1 MSTAPTWRDH
11 LPTLDLPP
19 AVDPGGPVVVVS
31 AHPDDEVIALGA
43 WLCGQTDRDVLFV
56 TATDGESSHPGSPTV
71 TPDDLRRLRPP
82 ELVDALEVLGHVSP
96 RIERLG
102 LRDADL
108 PADAAELAAA
118 LEPLLAHASLVV
130 APFHQDGHGDH
141 DVVGA
146 VVRAV
151 APATATVWHY
161 PVWLWEWTEPGE
173 PPWLDR
179 AVSLTGSLDDDAV
192 ARARKAAALQ
202 AFETQVEALSSAP
215 EDQPVVSD
223 GLLRHALEAPEVVI
237 T

>member
-1 MSTAPTWRDH
+1 MSGSTSWRER
-11 LPTLDLPP
+11 LPELSLPR
-19 AVDPGGPVVVVS
+19 AVDPGGPLVVVS

-82 ELVDALEVLGHVSP
+82 ELVAALTLLGHVGP
-96 RIERLG
+96 RVERLR

-108 PADAAELAAA
+108 PADAAALAAA

-130 APFHQDGHGDH
+130 APFHEDGHADH

-161 PVWLWEWTEPGE
+161 PVWLWEWTEPGAV
-173 PPWLDR
+173 PWLDR
-179 AVSLTGSLDDDAV
+179 AATLSASVDDDGV

-202 AFETQVEALSSAP
+202 AFV
-215 EDQPVVSD
+215 
-223 GLLRHALEAPEVVI
+223 
-237 T
+237 